1 MKENELPLPWIFKS
15 KILKENKKFF
25 LIVIFLSHI
34 AWILLAYT
42 AGLGNRIAEELSLFA
57 QLPVAIVLIFGSNRI
72 IQKFTILTN
81 IDIYDGKIN
90 SEKSEEFF
98 AFKDIFKDGKI
109 EKYQQEILESIYNKK
124 EKLVVLSVM
133 FGCIIIALIND
144 IILVNCFGTMYYE
157 YVYPW
162 TIIGYTILI
171 LIYWSIFISPLLS
184 SLFWVLL
191 MIIKGVGLI
200 GATDNLKIVSLNIKE
215 KTKADIIS
223 FEKFKSDIQPISN
236 LLYSISKIVIGFSFI
251 YTLSVV
257 LLFHPNTFHFS
268 FSCIFVTVGVAIFI
282 YPHLILHKLLN
293 NARKNMLQEYNQ
305 IHKAMKIEYLM
316 LLNKHTKKNIT
327 RKESLKNDL
336 TIVKNIID
344 ETEKLDTWPYN
355 ITRIY
360 KLLGSSTVGVVGMY
374 KYLGIIGIIQS
385 IVGIIQ
391 STLL

>member
-1 MKENELPLPWIFKS
+1 MKENELPIPWIFKS

-34 AWILLAYT
+34 AWIFLAYK
-42 AGLGNRIAEELSLFA
+42 AGLFSMIAKEPGLFA
-57 QLPVAIVLIFGSNRI
+57 QLPAAILLIFGSNKI
-72 IQKFTILTN
+72 IQKFTRLTN

-124 EKLVVLSVM
+124 EKFAVRAVM
-133 FGCIIIALIND
+133 FIYIILALFND
-144 IILVNCFGTMYYE
+144 IILTNDFGTMHYE

-171 LIYWSIFISPLLS
+171 LIYWSIFISPLLL
-184 SLFWVLL
+184 SLFWVLS

-200 GATDNLKIVSLNIKE
+200 GTTDTLKTVSLNIKE
-215 KTKADIIS
+215 KTNADIIS

-236 LLYSISKIVIGFSFI
+236 LLYLISKIIIGFSIF
-251 YTLSVV
+251 YTIAVFLLV
-257 LLFHPNTFHFS
+257 LPNNFHFS
-268 FSCIFVTVGVAIFI
+268 LSCTFVTVGVAIFI
-282 YPHLILHKLLN
+282 YPHSRLHKLLN
-293 NARKNMLQEYNQ
+293 NAKKNMLQEYKQ
-305 IHKAMKIEYLM
+305 IHEGMKIEYLM
-316 LLNKHTKKNIT
+316 LLNKHTKEDIT

-336 TIVKNIID
+336 TIVKDIID
-344 ETEKLDTWPYN
+344 ETEKLDTLPYTS
-355 ITRIY
+355 TRIY
-360 KLLGSSTVGVVGMY
+360 KLLGFSIAVVFGN
-374 KYLGIIGIIQS
+374 KPLVIIAIIQS

-391 STLL
+391 STIL

>member
-1 MKENELPLPWIFKS
+1 MKENELPIPWIFKS

-34 AWILLAYT
+34 AWILLAYK
-42 AGLGNRIAEELSLFA
+42 AGLGNMLAEELSLFA
-57 QLPVAIVLIFGSNRI
+57 QLPVAILLIFGLNRI
-72 IQKFTILTN
+72 IQKFTLLTN
-81 IDIYDGKIN
+81 IDIYNGKIN
-90 SEKSEEFF
+90 SKKSEEFF

-124 EKLVVLSVM
+124 EKLFVLSVM
-133 FGCIIIALIND
+133 FGCIIIALVND
-144 IILVNCFGTMYYE
+144 IILVNGFGTMYYE

-184 SLFWVLL
+184 SLFWALL

-236 LLYSISKIVIGFSFI
+236 LLYLISMIVIGFSFSYI
-251 YTLSVV
+251 LAVF
-257 LLFHPNTFHFS
+257 LLVQPNTFHFS
-268 FSCIFVTVGVAIFI
+268 FSCIFAVVGVAIFI
-282 YPHLILHKLLN
+282 YPHLRLHKLLN

-305 IHKAMKIEYLM
+305 IHKGMKIEYLT
-316 LLNKHTKKNIT
+316 LLNKHTKEDST

-336 TIVKNIID
+336 TIVKDIID
-344 ETEKLDTWPYN
+344 ETKKLDPYN
-355 ITRIY
+355 ITRICN
-360 KLLGSSTVGVVGMY
+360 LLGSYIVVVGMY
-374 KYLGIIGIIQS
+374 MYKLLVMIGIIQS
-385 IVGIIQ
+385 TI
-391 STLL
+391 L